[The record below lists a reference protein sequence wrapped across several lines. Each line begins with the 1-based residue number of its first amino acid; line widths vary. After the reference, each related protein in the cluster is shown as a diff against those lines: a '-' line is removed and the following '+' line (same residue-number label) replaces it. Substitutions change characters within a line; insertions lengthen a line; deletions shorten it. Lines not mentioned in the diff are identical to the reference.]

1 MTTFVGTIKNPE
13 HTSFG
18 VVYQLVDSIVSVSL
32 CTKLEVFI
40 ASNSN

>member
-18 VVYQLVDSIVSVSL
+18 VVYQLVDSENFWNDWTVGIW
-32 CTKLEVFI
+32 
-40 ASNSN
+40 